1 MNPKSPYEKADKKL
15 VPILAR
21 IKREFNRHRL
31 RNFTGHDELNIL
43 RIKKDTV
50 NLYRRLD
57 RLNRKFLLEIAQ
69 EVYNDIFEELGKKP
83 SRVFDAAWLDEIL
96 ETTNEVTDYI
106 YTNEVKR
113 KRDRFFESLLVLT
126 YAEYSDVDVLV
137 LYKRARDLWIK
148 QTEQYEINVVDYA
161 SRDAYRDLGYRSLRW
176 NTQRDKKVC
185 AECEGR
191 DGVVYPIDG
200 IPDSH
205 YLCRCYLTPP

>member
-1 MNPKSPYEKADKKL
+1 MSPKSPYEKADKKL

-57 RLNRKFLLEIAQ
+57 RLNRKFLLEIAR

-83 SRVFDAAWLDEIL
+83 DRLFDMAWLNEIL

-126 YAEYSDVDVLV
+126 YAEYSDVDVLT
-137 LYKRARDLWIK
+137 LYKRARDLWSR

-176 NTQRDKKVC
+176 NTQRDRKVC
-185 AECEGR
+185 AECEER
-191 DGVVYPIDG
+191 DGVVYPIDDR
-200 IPDSH
+200 PDSH

>member
-1 MNPKSPYEKADKKL
+1 MSPKSPYEKADKKL

-69 EVYNDIFEELGKKP
+69 EVYNDIFEELGKQP
-83 SRVFDAAWLDEIL
+83 DRLFDMAWLNEIL

-126 YAEYSDVDVLV
+126 YGDYSDVDVLT
-137 LYKRARDLWIK
+137 LYKRARDLWSK

-176 NTQRDKKVC
+176 NTQRDRKVC
-185 AECEGR
+185 AECEER
-191 DGVVYPIDG
+191 DGVVYPIGG

>member
-57 RLNRKFLLEIAQ
+57 RLNRKFLLEIAR

-83 SRVFDAAWLDEIL
+83 DRLFDMAWLNEIL

-126 YAEYSDVDVLV
+126 YAEYSDVDVLT
-137 LYKRARDLWIK
+137 LYKRARDLWSR

-161 SRDAYRDLGYRSLRW
+161 SRDAYHDLGYRSLQW
-176 NTQRDKKVC
+176 NTQRDRKVC
-185 AECEGR
+185 AECEER
-191 DGVVYPIDG
+191 DGVVYPIDR